1 MSTLPIAIPADADA
15 RRRALDPTTS
25 FIVQAPAGSGKT
37 ELLIQRLLTLLAQV
51 DEPEEIVSI
60 TFTRKAASEMRE
72 RLISALRAAAEG
84 EPIASTHASL
94 TRDLALQVIERDRQ
108 ADWRLLE
115 HPSRLRIET
124 IDALASGFTRAMP
137 WLSRFG
143 AMPEPVEDPY
153 SLYSIAASR
162 TLRVL
167 GENAPESP
175 AVRHLLEHL
184 DNDMSRAS
192 SLIAQMLV
200 RREQWLPLVVG
211 VSDVS
216 ALRPLLE
223 ANLDRKSV
231 VEGKSVD

>member
-1 MSTLPIAIPADADA
+1 MSTFPIPIPSDTDA
-15 RRRALDPTTS
+15 RRRALEPTAS

-72 RLISALRAAAEG
+72 RLVGALRAASQG
-84 EPIASTHASL
+84 DSVASGHARL
-94 TRDLALQVIERDRQ
+94 TRDLALAVLERDRQ

-153 SLYSIAASR
+153 ALYAIAASR

-167 GENAPESP
+167 GENAPESSSM
-175 AVRHLLEHL
+175 RHLLVHL
-184 DNDMSRAS
+184 DNDVARAT
-192 SLIAQMLV
+192 SLIAQM
-200 RREQWLPLVVG
+200 
-211 VSDVS
+211 
-216 ALRPLLE
+216 
-223 ANLDRKSV
+223 
-231 VEGKSVD
+231 